1 MALRILWTQT
11 AVRERNAILDF
22 FRNRNGSPRYSQELL
37 RHFRDSLRLAAN
49 HELLGKPTDAPGVRC
64 LFVVDYSLFYSARSG
79 ELAVLSVWDNRRDP
93 EDRPY

>member
-1 MALRILWTQT
+1 MALRILWTET

-22 FRNRNGSPRYSQELL
+22 FRYSQELL